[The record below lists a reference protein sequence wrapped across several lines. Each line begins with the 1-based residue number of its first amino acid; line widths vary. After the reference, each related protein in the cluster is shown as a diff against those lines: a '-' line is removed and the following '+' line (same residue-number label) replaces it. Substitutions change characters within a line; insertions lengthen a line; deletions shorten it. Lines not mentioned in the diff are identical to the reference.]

1 VARRISKYPLLRAEW
16 PRILDYRDSGVRSF
30 AVDGRRRG
38 NGRRY
43 YFRKLADAVECAK
56 RLTIQRE
63 QLGNA
68 VLKFSHKDLVM
79 AAECAELL
87 APSGKT
93 ILDAAHCLLAQLA
106 VEHERSASPTI
117 KQAAA
122 EFIVVRQRD
131 VEQGSFASR
140 SLVELRHSMKHLVAR
155 LGDLRLIDLSVEQV
169 TRHLDSLPKC
179 SLRTRKNR
187 CLRLSAFFSFCQSN
201 RWISSNPCAE
211 IKVKIPHHDVILLS
225 LDQCEQLLRNAA
237 ASEHKKI
244 LVPYVS
250 ICLFAGLRPFECR
263 HLDWGNVDLHAG
275 HIFVEASTSK
285 KRESRYTQIEPAL
298 GQFLSRYAKPSGRI
312 CGANFRRQWESLLTQ
327 SGFGPKHPWPQDCL
341 RHTGASMLL
350 GLKRDRALV
359 AHELGTSVEVLR
371 RFYIQPLTKA
381 EVQRF
386 WGLRPASD
394 DGCE

>member
-1 VARRISKYPLLRAEW
+1 V
-16 PRILDYRDSGVRSF
+16 DYRESGLRSF

-43 YFRKLADAVECAK
+43 YFRKLTDALACAK
-56 RLTIQRE
+56 RLETQRE

-79 AAECAELL
+79 AAQCAELL
-87 APSGKT
+87 SPVGKT

-106 VEHERSASPTI
+106 VEHKRSASPTI
-117 KQAAA
+117 REAADD
-122 EFIVVRQRD
+122 FIALRQRD
-131 VEQGSFASR
+131 VEQGSFAPR
-140 SLVELRHSMKHLVAR
+140 SLVELRHSIKHLVSAM
-155 LGDLRLIDLSVEQV
+155 GDLRLIDLSIEQV
-169 TRHLDSLPKC
+169 TWHLDQLPKC

-187 CLRLSAFFSFCQSN
+187 CLRLSAFFSFCQSK
-201 RWISSNPCAE
+201 RWISSNPCAD
-211 IKVKIPHHDVILLS
+211 IKVKIPRHDVVLLS
-225 LDQCEQLLRNAA
+225 VDRCKQLLRNAE
-237 ASEHKKI
+237 ASEHNGI

-263 HLDWGNVDLHAG
+263 HLDWSNVNLQTG

-298 GQFLSRYAKPSGRI
+298 AQFLSRYAKPSGRI

-359 AHELGTSVEVLR
+359 AHELGTSVEILR

-381 EVQRF
+381 EVQGF

-394 DGCE
+394 GGRE